1 MPTDLETAIR
11 DALRARAD
19 ATVPREEA
27 PRPRRAG
34 RHLPLLAA
42 AAVVLLAVTVALVVS
57 RGGTNRAPAGGSA
70 AFVGYRWNVVAVDSD
85 SGSTHVT
92 VPPTWNAY
100 IAFGRHGDVMAN
112 DALNTLS
119 GTYRVTADGY
129 TVRDMVSTAIGY
141 DGRDPARVAVIFAV
155 DAVLGGSG
163 PHPAPV
169 TAQVRGTRLTLTVPG
184 QTVVLIRAG
193 AAPQPVPASPTP
205 TSS

>member
-19 ATVPREEA
+19 ATVPREDA
-27 PRPRRAG
+27 LRPRRSGG

-42 AAVVLLAVTVALVVS
+42 AAIVLLAVTVALVVA
-57 RGGTNRAPAGGSA
+57 RRDTHPAPAGGSA
-70 AFVGYRWNVVAVDSD
+70 AFVGYRWDVVAVDS
-85 SGSTHVT
+85 GSTHAG
-92 VPPTWNAY
+92 VPPGWNAY

-169 TAQVRGTRLTLTVPG
+169 SAQVHGTRLTLTVPG
-184 QTVVLIRAG
+184 QTVFLTRAG